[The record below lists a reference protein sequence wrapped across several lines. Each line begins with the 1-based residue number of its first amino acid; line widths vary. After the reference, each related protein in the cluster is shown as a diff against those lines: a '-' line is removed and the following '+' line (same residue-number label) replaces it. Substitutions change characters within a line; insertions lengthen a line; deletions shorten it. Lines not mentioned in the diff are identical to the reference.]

1 MNDSARLIRGVYRFN
16 PNEGLYDAITGSH
29 GDSPAETFDTL
40 RAATTAAAHKAGV
53 APPIS
58 AHNSIPNYDVTVS
71 SPTKTCCATCFQPI
85 TSGTFFDCTKTRLF
99 FCGKCGLQSSR
110 FDYRQTT
117 AFLNTLVTSA
127 TEVSCVFLL
136 IIIVSLFVFYDEL
149 P

>member
-1 MNDSARLIRGVYRFN
+1 MTDSARLIRVVYRFN
-16 PNEGLYDAITGSH
+16 PNEGLYDAISRMAEP
-29 GDSPAETFDTL
+29 SVETFDAL
-40 RAATTAAAHKAGV
+40 RVATTAAAHKAGV

-58 AHNSIPNYDVTVS
+58 AHNSTPNYDVTVS
-71 SPTKTCCATCFQPI
+71 SPAKTCCATCFQPI

-99 FCGKCGLQSSR
+99 FCEKCGLQSSR